1 MIERQEFKMNR
12 SRSFWTFGVIS
23 DIVMIIVETLILMFK
38 GQDIK
43 FTILEYSIVITVV
56 YRFLTR
62 CARYSLRK
70 EGLRLIKCT
79 VLENQGNRR
88 VKYVYNANDLKDNKL
103 KNRVD
108 NSSILV
114 MTRYEKLRP
123 GENVDVLM
131 SSNGERLRELPI
143 KHTMT
148 ADLTV
153 LIVLT
158 LLTVGCFV
166 KYLV

>member
-1 MIERQEFKMNR
+1 MSR
-12 SRSFWTFGVIS
+12 SRSFWTFSVIS
-23 DIVMIIVETLILMFK
+23 DIVMIVVGTLILMFN

-70 EGLRLIKCT
+70 EGFRLIKCT
-79 VLENQGNRR
+79 VLENQGNRS
-88 VKYVYNANDLKDNKL
+88 VKYIYNANDLKDNKL

-108 NSSILV
+108 TRSILV
-114 MTRYEKLRP
+114 MTRYEKLKP

-131 SSNGERLRELPI
+131 GSDGERLKELPI
-143 KHTMT
+143 KHAM
-148 ADLTV
+148 AVDLTV

-158 LLTVGCFV
+158 ILTIVCFV
-166 KYLV
+166 NYLV

>member
-1 MIERQEFKMNR
+1 MNR
-12 SRSFWTFGVIS
+12 SRSFWTLGVIS
-23 DIVMIIVETLILMFK
+23 DIAMLVVGTLILMFN

-70 EGLRLIKCT
+70 EGFRLVKCI

-88 VKYVYNANDLKDNKL
+88 VKYIYNANDLKDNKL

-108 NSSILV
+108 TSSILV
-114 MTRYEKLRP
+114 MTRYEKLKP

-131 SSNGERLRELPI
+131 SSDGERLKELPI
-143 KHTMT
+143 KHAM
-148 ADLTV
+148 AVDLTV

-158 LLTVGCFV
+158 ILTVGCFV
-166 KYLV
+166 NYLV

>member
-1 MIERQEFKMNR
+1 MNR
-12 SRSFWTFGVIS
+12 SKSFWTFDVIS
-23 DIVMIIVETLILMFK
+23 DIIMIVVGTLILMFK

-70 EGLRLIKCT
+70 EGFRLIKCT

-88 VKYVYNANDLKDNKL
+88 VKYIYNANDLKDNKL

-108 NSSILV
+108 TSSILV
-114 MTRYEKLRP
+114 ITRYEKLKP

-131 SSNGERLRELPI
+131 SNDGERLRELPI

-153 LIVLT
+153 MIVLT

-166 KYLV
+166 NYLV

>member
-1 MIERQEFKMNR
+1 MNR
-12 SRSFWTFGVIS
+12 SKSFWTFDVIS
-23 DIVMIIVETLILMFK
+23 DIIMIVVGNLILMFK

-70 EGLRLIKCT
+70 EGFRLVKCT

-88 VKYVYNANDLKDNKL
+88 VKYTYNANDLKNNKL

-108 NSSILV
+108 TRSILV
-114 MTRYEKLRP
+114 VTRYEKLKP

-131 SSNGERLRELPI
+131 SSDGKRLKELPI

-153 LIVLT
+153 LVVLT
-158 LLTVGCFV
+158 ILTIGCFV
-166 KYLV
+166 NYLV

>member
-1 MIERQEFKMNR
+1 MNR
-12 SRSFWTFGVIS
+12 SKSFWTFDIIS
-23 DIVMIIVETLILMFK
+23 DIVMVVVGTLILMFN

-43 FTILEYSIVITVV
+43 FTILEYSIVLTVV

-70 EGLRLIKCT
+70 EGFRLIKCT

-88 VKYVYNANDLKDNKL
+88 VKYIYNANDLKDNKL

-108 NSSILV
+108 TSSILV
-114 MTRYEKLRP
+114 MTRYEKLKP

-131 SSNGERLRELPI
+131 SSDGERLRELPI
-143 KHTMT
+143 KHTM
-148 ADLTV
+148 AVDLAV

-158 LLTVGCFV
+158 LLTFGCFV
-166 KYLV
+166 NYLV

>member
-1 MIERQEFKMNR
+1 MNR
-12 SRSFWTFGVIS
+12 SRSFWTLGVIS
-23 DIVMIIVETLILMFK
+23 DIAMIVVGTLILMFN

-70 EGLRLIKCT
+70 EGFRLIKCT

-88 VKYVYNANDLKDNKL
+88 VKYIYNANDLEDNKL

-108 NSSILV
+108 TRSILV
-114 MTRYEKLRP
+114 MTRYEKLKP

-131 SSNGERLRELPI
+131 SSDDERLKELPI
-143 KHTMT
+143 KHAM
-148 ADLTV
+148 AVDLTV

-158 LLTVGCFV
+158 ILTIVCFV
-166 KYLV
+166 NYLV

>member
-1 MIERQEFKMNR
+1 MNR
-12 SRSFWTFGVIS
+12 SRSFWTLGVIS
-23 DIVMIIVETLILMFK
+23 DIAMLVVGTLILMFN

-70 EGLRLIKCT
+70 EGFRLVKCI

-88 VKYVYNANDLKDNKL
+88 VKYIYNANDLKDNKL

-108 NSSILV
+108 TSSILV
-114 MTRYEKLRP
+114 MTRYEKLKP

-131 SSNGERLRELPI
+131 SSDGERLKELPI
-143 KHTMT
+143 KHAM
-148 ADLTV
+148 AVDLTV

-158 LLTVGCFV
+158 ILTIVCFV
-166 KYLV
+166 NYLV

>member
-1 MIERQEFKMNR
+1 MNR
-12 SRSFWTFGVIS
+12 SKSFWTFDVIS
-23 DIVMIIVETLILMFK
+23 DIIMIVVGTLILMFK

-70 EGLRLIKCT
+70 EGFRLIKCT
-79 VLENQGNRR
+79 VLENQDNRR
-88 VKYVYNANDLKDNKL
+88 VKYIYNANDLKDNKL

-108 NSSILV
+108 TSSILV
-114 MTRYEKLRP
+114 ITRYEKLKP

-131 SSNGERLRELPI
+131 SNDGERLRELPI

-158 LLTVGCFV
+158 ILTIGCFV
-166 KYLV
+166 NYLV

>member
-1 MIERQEFKMNR
+1 MNR
-12 SRSFWTFGVIS
+12 SKSFWTLDVIS
-23 DIVMIIVETLILMFK
+23 DIVMIVVGTLILMFN
-38 GQDIK
+38 GQDIE

-70 EGLRLIKCT
+70 EGFRLIKCT

-88 VKYVYNANDLKDNKL
+88 VKYIYNANDLKDNKL

-108 NSSILV
+108 TSSILV
-114 MTRYEKLRP
+114 MTRYEKLKP

-131 SSNGERLRELPI
+131 SSDGERLRELPI

-153 LIVLT
+153 LVVLT
-158 LLTVGCFV
+158 ILTIGCFV
-166 KYLV
+166 NYLV

>member
-1 MIERQEFKMNR
+1 MNR
-12 SRSFWTFGVIS
+12 SKSFWTFDVIS
-23 DIVMIIVETLILMFK
+23 DIIMIVVGTLILMFN

-70 EGLRLIKCT
+70 EGFRLIKCT
-79 VLENQGNRR
+79 VLENQGNRS
-88 VKYVYNANDLKDNKL
+88 VKYIYNANDLKDNKL

-108 NSSILV
+108 TRSILV
-114 MTRYEKLRP
+114 MTRYEKLKP

-131 SSNGERLRELPI
+131 SSDGERLRELPI

-158 LLTVGCFV
+158 ILTVGCFV
-166 KYLV
+166 NYLV

>member
-1 MIERQEFKMNR
+1 MNR
-12 SRSFWTFGVIS
+12 SRGFWTFGVIS
-23 DIVMIIVETLILMFK
+23 DIVMIVVGTLILMFN

-70 EGLRLIKCT
+70 EGFRLIKCT
-79 VLENQGNRR
+79 VLENQGNRH
-88 VKYVYNANDLKDNKL
+88 VKYIYNANDLKDNKL

-108 NSSILV
+108 TSSILV
-114 MTRYEKLRP
+114 MTRYEKLKP

-131 SSNGERLRELPI
+131 SSDGERLRELPI
-143 KHTMT
+143 KHMMT
-148 ADLTV
+148 VDLTF

-158 LLTVGCFV
+158 LLTIGCFV
-166 KYLV
+166 NYLV

>member
-1 MIERQEFKMNR
+1 MNR
-12 SRSFWTFGVIS
+12 SKSFWTFDVIS
-23 DIVMIIVETLILMFK
+23 DIVMIVVGTLILMFN

-43 FTILEYSIVITVV
+43 FTILEYSIVLTVV

-70 EGLRLIKCT
+70 EGFRLIKCT

-88 VKYVYNANDLKDNKL
+88 VKYIYNANDLKDNKL

-108 NSSILV
+108 TSSILV
-114 MTRYEKLRP
+114 MTRYEKLKP

-131 SSNGERLRELPI
+131 SSDGKRLRELPI

-153 LIVLT
+153 LVVLT
-158 LLTVGCFV
+158 ILTIGCFV
-166 KYLV
+166 NYLV

>member
-1 MIERQEFKMNR
+1 MNR
-12 SRSFWTFGVIS
+12 SKSFWTFDVIS
-23 DIVMIIVETLILMFK
+23 DIIMIVVGTLILMFK

-70 EGLRLIKCT
+70 EGFRLIKCT
-79 VLENQGNRR
+79 VLENQDNRR
-88 VKYVYNANDLKDNKL
+88 VKYIYNANDLKDNKL

-108 NSSILV
+108 TSSILV
-114 MTRYEKLRP
+114 ITRYEKLKP

-153 LIVLT
+153 MIVLT

-166 KYLV
+166 NYLV

>member
-1 MIERQEFKMNR
+1 MNR
-12 SRSFWTFGVIS
+12 SRSFWTLSVIS
-23 DIVMIIVETLILMFK
+23 DIIMIVVGTLILMFN

-70 EGLRLIKCT
+70 EGFQLIKCT

-88 VKYVYNANDLKDNKL
+88 VKYIYNANDLKDNKL

-108 NSSILV
+108 TSSILV
-114 MTRYEKLRP
+114 MTRYEKLKP

-131 SSNGERLRELPI
+131 SSDGERLKELPI
-143 KHTMT
+143 KHAM
-148 ADLTV
+148 AVDLTV

-158 LLTVGCFV
+158 ILTIVCFV
-166 KYLV
+166 NYLV

>member
-1 MIERQEFKMNR
+1 MNR
-12 SRSFWTFGVIS
+12 SKSFWTLDVIP
-23 DIVMIIVETLILMFK
+23 DIVMIVVGTLVLMFN

-62 CARYSLRK
+62 CAKYSLRK
-70 EGLRLIKCT
+70 EGFRLIKCT

-88 VKYVYNANDLKDNKL
+88 VKYTYNANDLRDNKL

-108 NSSILV
+108 TSSILV
-114 MTRYEKLRP
+114 MTRYEKLKP

-131 SSNGERLRELPI
+131 SNDGERLRELPI
-143 KHTMT
+143 KHMM
-148 ADLTV
+148 AVDLTV

-158 LLTVGCFV
+158 LLTIGCFV
-166 KYLV
+166 NYLV

>member
-1 MIERQEFKMNR
+1 MDRR
-12 SRSFWTFGVIS
+12 RSFWTFDVIS
-23 DIVMIIVETLILMFK
+23 DIVMIVVGTLILMFN

-43 FTILEYSIVITVV
+43 FTILEYSIVLTVV

-70 EGLRLIKCT
+70 EGFRLIKCT

-88 VKYVYNANDLKDNKL
+88 VKYIYNANDLKDNKL

-108 NSSILV
+108 TSSILV
-114 MTRYEKLRP
+114 MTRYEKLKP

-131 SSNGERLRELPI
+131 SSDGKRLRELPI

-153 LIVLT
+153 LVVLT
-158 LLTVGCFV
+158 ILTIGCFV
-166 KYLV
+166 NYLV

>member
-1 MIERQEFKMNR
+1 MNR
-12 SRSFWTFGVIS
+12 SKSFWTFDVIS
-23 DIVMIIVETLILMFK
+23 DIVMIVVGTLILMFN

-70 EGLRLIKCT
+70 EGFRLIKCT

-88 VKYVYNANDLKDNKL
+88 VKYIYNANDLKDNKL

-108 NSSILV
+108 TSSILV
-114 MTRYEKLRP
+114 MTRYEKLKP

-131 SSNGERLRELPI
+131 SSDGKRLRELPI

-153 LIVLT
+153 LVVLT
-158 LLTVGCFV
+158 ILTIGCFV
-166 KYLV
+166 NYLV

>member
-1 MIERQEFKMNR
+1 MNR
-12 SRSFWTFGVIS
+12 SKSFWTLDVIS
-23 DIVMIIVETLILMFK
+23 DIIMMVVGTLILMFN

-43 FTILEYSIVITVV
+43 FTILEYSIVITVM

-70 EGLRLIKCT
+70 EGFLLIKCT

-88 VKYVYNANDLKDNKL
+88 IKYIYNANDLKDNKL

-108 NSSILV
+108 TRSILV
-114 MTRYEKLRP
+114 MTRYEKLKP

-131 SSNGERLRELPI
+131 SSDGERLRELPI
-143 KHTMT
+143 KHMM
-148 ADLTV
+148 AVDLTV

-158 LLTVGCFV
+158 LLTFGCFV
-166 KYLV
+166 NYLV

>member
-1 MIERQEFKMNR
+1 MNR
-12 SRSFWTFGVIS
+12 SRSFWTLGVIS
-23 DIVMIIVETLILMFK
+23 DIVMIVVGTLILMFN

-62 CARYSLRK
+62 CVRYSLRK
-70 EGLRLIKCT
+70 EGFRLVKCT

-88 VKYVYNANDLKDNKL
+88 VKYIYNANDLKDNKL

-108 NSSILV
+108 TSSILM
-114 MTRYEKLRP
+114 MTRYEKLKP

-131 SSNGERLRELPI
+131 SSDGERLKELPI
-143 KHTMT
+143 KHAM
-148 ADLTV
+148 AVDLTV

-158 LLTVGCFV
+158 ILTIVCFV
-166 KYLV
+166 NYLV

>member
-1 MIERQEFKMNR
+1 MSR
-12 SRSFWTFGVIS
+12 SRSFWTLDVIP
-23 DIVMIIVETLILMFK
+23 DIVMIVVGTLVLMFN

-62 CARYSLRK
+62 CAKYSLRK
-70 EGLRLIKCT
+70 EGFRLIKCT

-88 VKYVYNANDLKDNKL
+88 VKYTYNANDLRDNKL

-108 NSSILV
+108 TSSILV
-114 MTRYEKLRP
+114 MTRYEKLKP

-131 SSNGERLRELPI
+131 SNDGERLRELPI
-143 KHTMT
+143 KHMM
-148 ADLTV
+148 AVDLTV

-158 LLTVGCFV
+158 LLTIGCFV
-166 KYLV
+166 NYLV

>member
-1 MIERQEFKMNR
+1 MNR
-12 SRSFWTFGVIS
+12 SKSFWTFDVIS
-23 DIVMIIVETLILMFK
+23 DIAMIVVGTLILMFN

-43 FTILEYSIVITVV
+43 FTILEYSIVLTVV

-70 EGLRLIKCT
+70 EGFRLIKCT

-88 VKYVYNANDLKDNKL
+88 VKYIYNANDLKDNKL

-108 NSSILV
+108 TSSILV
-114 MTRYEKLRP
+114 MTRYEKLKP

-131 SSNGERLRELPI
+131 SSDGKRLRELPI

-153 LIVLT
+153 LVVLT
-158 LLTVGCFV
+158 ILTIGCFV
-166 KYLV
+166 NYLV

>member
-1 MIERQEFKMNR
+1 MNR
-12 SRSFWTFGVIS
+12 SRSFWTLSVIS
-23 DIVMIIVETLILMFK
+23 DIIMIVVGTLILMFNS
-38 GQDIK
+38 QDIK

-70 EGLRLIKCT
+70 EGFRLIKCT

-88 VKYVYNANDLKDNKL
+88 VKYIYNANDLKDNKL
-103 KNRVD
+103 KDNKLKNRVD
-108 NSSILV
+108 TRSILV
-114 MTRYEKLRP
+114 VTRYEKLKL

-131 SSNGERLRELPI
+131 SSDGERLRELPI
-143 KHTMT
+143 KHVM
-148 ADLTV
+148 AVDLTV

-158 LLTVGCFV
+158 LLTIGCFV
-166 KYLV
+166 NYLV

>member
-1 MIERQEFKMNR
+1 MNR
-12 SRSFWTFGVIS
+12 SRSFWTLGVIS
-23 DIVMIIVETLILMFK
+23 DIAMIVVGTLILMFN

-70 EGLRLIKCT
+70 EGFRLIKCT

-88 VKYVYNANDLKDNKL
+88 VKYVYNANDLKDNRL

-108 NSSILV
+108 TRSILV
-114 MTRYEKLRP
+114 MTRYEKLKL

-131 SSNGERLRELPI
+131 SSDGERLKELPI
-143 KHTMT
+143 KHAM
-148 ADLTV
+148 AVDLTV

-158 LLTVGCFV
+158 ILTIVCFV
-166 KYLV
+166 NYLV

>member
-1 MIERQEFKMNR
+1 MNR
-12 SRSFWTFGVIS
+12 SKSFWTFDVIS
-23 DIVMIIVETLILMFK
+23 DIIMIVVGTLILMFK

-70 EGLRLIKCT
+70 EGFRLIKCT
-79 VLENQGNRR
+79 VLENQDNRR

-108 NSSILV
+108 TSSILV
-114 MTRYEKLRP
+114 ITRYEKLKP

-131 SSNGERLRELPI
+131 SSNGERLGELPI

-148 ADLTV
+148 VELAV

-158 LLTVGCFV
+158 LLTFGYFV
-166 KYLV
+166 NYLV

>member
-1 MIERQEFKMNR
+1 MNR
-12 SRSFWTFGVIS
+12 SKSFWTFDVIS
-23 DIVMIIVETLILMFK
+23 DIIMIVVGTLILMFK

-70 EGLRLIKCT
+70 EGFRLIRCT

-108 NSSILV
+108 TSSILV
-114 MTRYEKLRP
+114 MTRYKKLKP

-153 LIVLT
+153 MIVLT
-158 LLTVGCFV
+158 LLTVWCFV
-166 KYLV
+166 NYLV

>member
-1 MIERQEFKMNR
+1 MNR
-12 SRSFWTFGVIS
+12 SRNFWTLSVIS
-23 DIVMIIVETLILMFK
+23 DIVMMVVGTLILMFN

-43 FTILEYSIVITVV
+43 FTILEYSIVITIV

-70 EGLRLIKCT
+70 EGFRLIKCT

-108 NSSILV
+108 TSSILV
-114 MTRYEKLRP
+114 MTRYEKLKP

-131 SSNGERLRELPI
+131 SNDGERLRELPI
-143 KHTMT
+143 KHTMA

-153 LIVLT
+153 LIILT
-158 LLTVGCFV
+158 ILTIGCFV
-166 KYLV
+166 NYLV

>member
-1 MIERQEFKMNR
+1 MNR
-12 SRSFWTFGVIS
+12 SKSFWTFDVIS
-23 DIVMIIVETLILMFK
+23 DIIMIVVGTLILMFK

-62 CARYSLRK
+62 CARYSFRK
-70 EGLRLIKCT
+70 EGFRLIKCT
-79 VLENQGNRR
+79 VLENQDNRR
-88 VKYVYNANDLKDNKL
+88 VKYIYNANDLKDNKL

-108 NSSILV
+108 TSSILV
-114 MTRYEKLRP
+114 ITRYEKLKP
-123 GENVDVLM
+123 GENVVVLM
-131 SSNGERLRELPI
+131 SNDGERLRELPI
-143 KHTMT
+143 KHTMS

-158 LLTVGCFV
+158 ILTIGCFV
-166 KYLV
+166 NYLV

>member
-1 MIERQEFKMNR
+1 MNR
-12 SRSFWTFGVIS
+12 HRNFWTFDVIS
-23 DIVMIIVETLILMFK
+23 DIIMIVVGTLILMLK

-70 EGLRLIKCT
+70 EGFRLIKCT
-79 VLENQGNRR
+79 VLENQDNRR
-88 VKYVYNANDLKDNKL
+88 VKYIYNANDLKDNKL

-108 NSSILV
+108 TSSILV
-114 MTRYEKLRP
+114 ITRYEKLKP
-123 GENVDVLM
+123 GENVEVLM
-131 SSNGERLRELPI
+131 SNDGERLRELPI

-158 LLTVGCFV
+158 ILTIGCFV
-166 KYLV
+166 NYLV

>member
-1 MIERQEFKMNR
+1 MNR
-12 SRSFWTFGVIS
+12 SRSFWTLGVIS
-23 DIVMIIVETLILMFK
+23 DIAMLVVGTLILMFN

-70 EGLRLIKCT
+70 EGFRLIKCT

-108 NSSILV
+108 TSSILV
-114 MTRYEKLRP
+114 MTRYEKLKP

-131 SSNGERLRELPI
+131 SSDGEKTERVANQAYDGCGLGSSDCFDSVNFWVFRKLFSLNLI
-143 KHTMT
+143 K
-148 ADLTV
+148 
-153 LIVLT
+153 
-158 LLTVGCFV
+158 
-166 KYLV
+166 

>member
-1 MIERQEFKMNR
+1 MNR
-12 SRSFWTFGVIS
+12 SRSFWTLGVIS
-23 DIVMIIVETLILMFK
+23 DIAMLVVGTLILMFN

-70 EGLRLIKCT
+70 EGFRLVKCT

-88 VKYVYNANDLKDNKL
+88 VKYIYNANDLKDNKL

-108 NSSILV
+108 TSSILV
-114 MTRYEKLRP
+114 MTRYEKLKP

-131 SSNGERLRELPI
+131 SSDGERLRELPI
-143 KHTMT
+143 KHTM
-148 ADLTV
+148 AVDLAV
-153 LIVLT
+153 LIVLN
-158 LLTVGCFV
+158 LLTFGCFV
-166 KYLV
+166 NYLV

>member
-1 MIERQEFKMNR
+1 MTR
-12 SRSFWTFGVIS
+12 SRSFWTFSVIS
-23 DIVMIIVETLILMFK
+23 DIVMIVVGTLILMFN

-70 EGLRLIKCT
+70 EGFRLIKCT

-88 VKYVYNANDLKDNKL
+88 VKYIYNANDLKDNKS

-108 NSSILV
+108 TSSILV
-114 MTRYEKLRP
+114 MTRYEKLKP

-131 SSNGERLRELPI
+131 SNDGERLRELPI

-153 LIVLT
+153 LIILT

-166 KYLV
+166 NYLV

>member
-1 MIERQEFKMNR
+1 MGR
-12 SRSFWTFGVIS
+12 SRSFWTLSVIS
-23 DIVMIIVETLILMFK
+23 DIVMIVVGTLILMFN

-70 EGLRLIKCT
+70 EGFRLIKCT

-88 VKYVYNANDLKDNKL
+88 VKYVYNANDLKNNKL

-108 NSSILV
+108 TSSILV
-114 MTRYEKLRP
+114 ITRYEKLKP

-131 SSNGERLRELPI
+131 SNDGERLRELPI

-153 LIVLT
+153 MIVLT

-166 KYLV
+166 NYLV

>member
-1 MIERQEFKMNR
+1 MNR
-12 SRSFWTFGVIS
+12 SRSFWTLGVIS
-23 DIVMIIVETLILMFK
+23 DIAMLVVGTLILMFN

-70 EGLRLIKCT
+70 EGFRLVKCI

-88 VKYVYNANDLKDNKL
+88 VKYIYNANDLKDNKL

-108 NSSILV
+108 TSSILV
-114 MTRYEKLRP
+114 MTRYEKLKP

-131 SSNGERLRELPI
+131 SSDGERLKELLI
-143 KHTMT
+143 KHAM
-148 ADLTV
+148 AVDLTV

-158 LLTVGCFV
+158 ILTIVCFV
-166 KYLV
+166 NYLV

>member
-1 MIERQEFKMNR
+1 MSR
-12 SRSFWTFGVIS
+12 SKSFWTFDVIS
-23 DIVMIIVETLILMFK
+23 DIIVIVVGTLILMFN
-38 GQDIK
+38 GQDIE
-43 FTILEYSIVITVV
+43 FTLLEYSIVITVV

-62 CARYSLRK
+62 CVRYSLRK
-70 EGLRLIKCT
+70 EGFRLIKCT

-88 VKYVYNANDLKDNKL
+88 VKYTYNANDLKDSKL
-103 KNRVD
+103 KNSVD
-108 NSSILV
+108 TSSILV
-114 MTRYEKLRP
+114 MTRYEKLKP

-131 SSNGERLRELPI
+131 SNDGERLKELPI

-158 LLTVGCFV
+158 LLTIGCFV
-166 KYLV
+166 NYLA

>member
-1 MIERQEFKMNR
+1 MIVV
-12 SRSFWTFGVIS
+12 G
-23 DIVMIIVETLILMFK
+23 TLILMFN

-43 FTILEYSIVITVV
+43 FTILEYSIVLTVV

-70 EGLRLIKCT
+70 EGFRLIKCT

-88 VKYVYNANDLKDNKL
+88 VKYIYNANDLKDNKS

-108 NSSILV
+108 TSSILV
-114 MTRYEKLRP
+114 MTRYEKLKP

-131 SSNGERLRELPI
+131 SSDGERLRELPI

-148 ADLTV
+148 ADLAV

-158 LLTVGCFV
+158 MLTIGCFV
-166 KYLV
+166 NYLV

>member
-1 MIERQEFKMNR
+1 MNR
-12 SRSFWTFGVIS
+12 SRSFWTFSIIS
-23 DIVMIIVETLILMFK
+23 DIVMIVVGTLILMFN

-70 EGLRLIKCT
+70 EGFRLIKCT

-88 VKYVYNANDLKDNKL
+88 VKYIYNANDLKDNKS

-108 NSSILV
+108 TSSILV
-114 MTRYEKLRP
+114 MTRYEKLKP
-123 GENVDVLM
+123 GENVDVLI
-131 SSNGERLRELPI
+131 SNDGEKLRELPI
-143 KHTMT
+143 KHTM
-148 ADLTV
+148 AVDLTV
-153 LIVLT
+153 LVVLT
-158 LLTVGCFV
+158 ILTIGCFV
-166 KYLV
+166 NYLV

>member
-1 MIERQEFKMNR
+1 MNR
-12 SRSFWTFGVIS
+12 SRSFWTFGVIP
-23 DIVMIIVETLILMFK
+23 DIVMIVVGTLMLMFN

-43 FTILEYSIVITVV
+43 FTILEYSIVITVA

-62 CARYSLRK
+62 CAKYSLRK
-70 EGLRLIKCT
+70 EGFRLVKCT

-88 VKYVYNANDLKDNKL
+88 VKYIYNANDLKDNKL

-108 NSSILV
+108 TSSILV
-114 MTRYEKLRP
+114 MTRYEKLKP

-131 SSNGERLRELPI
+131 SNDGERLRELPI

-158 LLTVGCFV
+158 MLTIGCFV
-166 KYLV
+166 NYLV

>member
-1 MIERQEFKMNR
+1 MGR
-12 SRSFWTFGVIS
+12 SRSFWTFSVIS
-23 DIVMIIVETLILMFK
+23 DIVMIVVGTLILMFN

-70 EGLRLIKCT
+70 EGFRLIKCT

-108 NSSILV
+108 TSSILV
-114 MTRYEKLRP
+114 MTRYKKLKP

-153 LIVLT
+153 MIVLT

-166 KYLV
+166 NYLV